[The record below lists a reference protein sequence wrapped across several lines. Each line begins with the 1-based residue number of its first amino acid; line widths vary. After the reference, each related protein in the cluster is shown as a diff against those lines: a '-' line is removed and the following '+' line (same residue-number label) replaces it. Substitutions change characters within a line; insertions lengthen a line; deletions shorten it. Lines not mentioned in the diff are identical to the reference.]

1 MDSNLGAS
9 LALMFGHE
17 GGYSNTKTDSGNF
30 LNGKLVGTKYGI
42 TGKTLA
48 AHRGVKDLSAADVK
62 ALTLKEA
69 EAIYRKSYW
78 RQSGGSLLP
87 IGLDYMAFD
96 FGVNSG
102 PSRAV
107 RSLQAVVGTTQD
119 GIVGEQ
125 TLNAVKN
132 YPGGI
137 EKLLQDYANER
148 MRFLR
153 TLGGKQGFSANG
165 RGWTIRVTGKDPKG
179 QWKDQPG
186 VIGNAL
192 AMARKQPVSA
202 PSEYAEG
209 SPKANPK
216 DLSITEIVKS
226 PEAWAPLGGLI
237 SALGSVFSGD
247 GPLQYA
253 LAFGVVVGIGVGLY
267 YVVKKARTNA

>member
-1 MDSNLGAS
+1 MDATLPIA
-9 LALMFGHE
+9 LQLMFGHE

-48 AHRGVKDLSAADVK
+48 AHRGVKDISASDVK

-87 IGLDYMAFD
+87 VGLDYMAFD
-96 FGVNSG
+96 YGVNSG
-102 PSRAV
+102 PARAV
-107 RSLQAVVGTTQD
+107 KSLQRVVGTGQD
-119 GIVGEQ
+119 GIVGVQ

-137 EKLLQDYANER
+137 EKLLQDYADER

-153 TLGGKQGFSANG
+153 GLGGAQGWSANG

-192 AMARKQPVSA
+192 AMVRKQPVEK
-202 PSEYAEG
+202 PTEHAEG
-209 SPKANPK
+209 SAKADPKNT
-216 DLSITEIVKS
+216 SITEIVKN
-226 PEAWAPLGGLI
+226 PEAWAPLGGLL

-253 LAFGVVVGIGVGLY
+253 LAFGVVVGVGVGVY
-267 YVVKKARTNA
+267 YFIKRVRANG